1 MAFNL
6 LRNPTL
12 VSVFQKLEYYRLAK
26 SLSTLLKQKQ
36 KDTKKSLP
44 PVRCRTRMS
53 SRTWFEASS
62 VATQDL
68 STNTSNRISQLE
80 PGTGYQMDVSL
91 TLLGH
96 FTKFMLSFKLI
107 RKCILSFFL
116 SSKLPF
122 PPFFIDSKDFIYDF
136 HDRQL
141 PGVIT
146 DLKGVIFSQG

>member
-12 VSVFQKLEYYRLAK
+12 VSVFQKQEYYRLAK

-53 SRTWFEASS
+53 SRMWFEASS

-107 RKCILSFFL
+107 RKCILSFIL
-116 SSKLPF
+116 SSKMPF

-136 HDRQL
+136 HGRQL

-146 DLKGVIFSQG
+146 DLKGVILSQG

>member
-6 LRNPTL
+6 LRNPIL

-107 RKCILSFFL
+107 RKSYYHF
-116 SSKLPF
+116 
-122 PPFFIDSKDFIYDF
+122 
-136 HDRQL
+136 
-141 PGVIT
+141 
-146 DLKGVIFSQG
+146 FSQVKCHFLHFLQTPKTSYMTFMIDNYLGLSQI

>member
-6 LRNPTL
+6 LRTPTL

-26 SLSTLLKQKQ
+26 SLSTLLKQ

-68 STNTSNRISQLE
+68 STSTSNRISQLE
-80 PGTGYQMDVSL
+80 PGTGYQLDVSL

-107 RKCILSFFL
+107 RKCISSFFL
-116 SSKLPF
+116 SSKMPF
-122 PPFFIDSKDFIYDF
+122 PPFFTDSKDFIYDF
-136 HDRQL
+136 HDR
-141 PGVIT
+141 
-146 DLKGVIFSQG
+146 